1 MKETEKVISKIMLR
15 FTDNLE
21 YADLMALQSLL
32 YDLMI
37 AKGHEDYESFNEIIK
52 KTFAK

>member
-15 FTDNLE
+15 FIHNLDD
-21 YADLMALQSLL
+21 ADLMALQSLL

-37 AKGHEDYESFNEIIK
+37 AKQREDYGTMTEIIK
-52 KTFAK
+52 KSFNK